1 MSPSEKRRLLL
12 GAGLGMTAMP
22 VVLGSAGLVNM
33 LFRSGKFRKALAGTP
48 DSDKRTLEELKED
61 GTIPKGSRILRGADE
76 IARAADESDRKLVK
90 NPFRLWYNRV
100 WLNPLLARSV
110 RSGNNALFMGDSGGK
125 PVLAFPD
132 RLIPRG
138 MVAHELGHH
147 RASKLRRSHDDYMRE
162 YDSAPNGR
170 LMDLF
175 SPGRLRTSDGR
186 LTRVGLENE
195 AWDLAG
201 VPADN
206 RLRRSAIGTYK
217 SLSLYNSLRKAGLL
231 SSAVGLGLMLYALKK
246 YPRTWYGVVRE
257 A

>member
-1 MSPSEKRRLLL
+1 
-12 GAGLGMTAMP
+12 MTAMP
-22 VVLGSAGLVNM
+22 VVLGTVGLANM
-33 LFRSGKFRKALAGTP
+33 LFRSGRFRKAVDDTP
-48 DSDKRTLEELKED
+48 DSDKRTSKEFEED
-61 GTIPKGSRILRGADE
+61 GTIPKGSRILHGTDE
-76 IARAADESDRKLVK
+76 IARASDESDSRLIK
-90 NPFRLWYNRV
+90 NPFRRWYNKV

-110 RSGNNALFMGDSGGK
+110 RSGNNALFLGDNGGK

-132 RLIPRG
+132 RPIPRS

-147 RASKLRRSHDDYMRE
+147 RASKLRRSHDDYLRE
-162 YDSAPNGR
+162 YDSAPGGR

-186 LTRVGLENE
+186 LTQVGMESE

-206 RLRRSAIGTYK
+206 RLRQSALGTYK

-231 SSAVGLGLMLYALKK
+231 SSAVGLGLMLYALRK
-246 YPRTWYGVVRE
+246 YPKTWYGGVRE